1 MSASWNEIGPP
12 RWVEPF
18 SSGDHVVTTRTGS
31 CDCLRCCDKS
41 EMFWRYLAAVG
52 IGAWICLSIGGFYV
66 LAVFFWQ
73 AFTTF

>member
-1 MSASWNEIGPP
+1 M
-12 RWVEPF
+12 
-18 SSGDHVVTTRTGS
+18 TTRTGS

-52 IGAWICLSIGGFYV
+52 VGAWICLSIGGFYV